1 MKFDED
7 GYTLRATEDYKKGD
21 EVYMS
26 YGGHPNDFLLAECE
40 APTHALGYSHSNL
53 DIQMASSWKRTT
65 VTASILTISSS
76 VI

>member
-7 GYTLRATEDYKKGD
+7 GYTLRATEDYEEGD

-40 APTHALGYSHSNL
+40 AAIHGSGDSSANP
-53 DIQMASSWKRTT
+53 DVQMASSWKRTT
-65 VTASILTISSS
+65 MTAFTLTTSSS

>member
-7 GYTLRATEDYKKGD
+7 GYTLCATEDYEEGD

-40 APTHALGYSHSNL
+40 TTTLGSGDSSANA
-53 DIQMASSWKRTT
+53 ISQMASSWKRTT
-65 VTASILTISSS
+65 MTAFTLTTSSS
-76 VI
+76 AI